1 MSLSDPAKLHSPLDG
16 WVTIK
21 LGEHASFKT
30 GPFGTALHQ
39 SDYED
44 GGVPIINPTQIVK
57 GKLLG
62 TSSMAVSEKTAI
74 SLLAF
79 RLSFGDIVIGR
90 RGEMGRCALVNAEH
104 DGFICGTDSMII
116 RVNSTLNAS
125 LLQRLLSS
133 TQVVSTLEKTS
144 DGLTMSSLNQ
154 KTLKSLSLTIP
165 ASIIE
170 QDAIADAL
178 SDADAYIE
186 SLERLLAKKRDIKQ
200 GVMLA
205 LLSGKTRLSSFDKK
219 LGFRTVE
226 HLMVPADWKVVEAGT
241 IGRFRGGSGF
251 PVSYQGLTGGKIP
264 FFKVSD
270 MNSEGNETLLKVANN
285 YLSEIS
291 QKRLGAKSFP
301 ANTVAFAKVGAAVFL
316 ERKRLLGQESCL
328 DNNMA
333 GFTLFDDTIDYRFI
347 YHALLLVRL
356 GSLVATTALPSLNN
370 SVLNAI
376 KLSVPPTK
384 IEQQVISTIL
394 SDFDTELSELKL
406 KRDKAAAVKQGMMQ
420 ELLTGRT
427 RLL

>member
-1 MSLSDPAKLHSPLDG
+1 MNPIGARERTDFPRGWSYKRVLDFG
-16 WVTIK
+16 KVLTGSTPPTLRNEYWNGDLPWVTPTDISAHRDICVTERLLTP
-21 LGEHASFKT
+21 LGRKVSRPLPAGTVLVTCIASIGKNAILTAAGSCNQQINAIIPHQAFNAAFLYYLFENNE
-30 GPFGTALHQ
+30 PF
-39 SDYED
+39 
-44 GGVPIINPTQIVK
+44 
-57 GKLLG
+57 
-62 TSSMAVSEKTAI
+62 
-74 SLLAF
+74 
-79 RLSFGDIVIGR
+79 
-90 RGEMGRCALVNAEH
+90 
-104 DGFICGTDSMII
+104 
-116 RVNSTLNAS
+116 
-125 LLQRLLSS
+125 LQRSAG
-133 TQVVSTLEKTS
+133 TTAT
-144 DGLTMSSLNQ
+144 
-154 KTLKSLSLTIP
+154 
-165 ASIIE
+165 SIISKNTFSRLNFCVPERKVE
-170 QDAIADAL
+170 QEAIAEAL

-186 SLERLLAKKRDIKQ
+186 SLEQLLAKKRDIKQ

-205 LLSGKTRLSSFDKK
+205 LLSGKTRLPSFDKK

-270 MNSEGNETLLKVANN
+270 MNSEGNEILLKVANN
-285 YLSEIS
+285 YISEIS
-291 QKRLGAKSFP
+291 RKRLGAKSFP
-301 ANTVAFAKVGAAVFL
+301 AKTVAFAKVGAAVFL

-384 IEQQVISTIL
+384 IEQQAISTIL
-394 SDFDTELSELKL
+394 SDFDTELSELEL
-406 KRDKAAAVKQGMMQ
+406 KRDKAVAVKLGMMQ

-427 RLL
+427 RLV